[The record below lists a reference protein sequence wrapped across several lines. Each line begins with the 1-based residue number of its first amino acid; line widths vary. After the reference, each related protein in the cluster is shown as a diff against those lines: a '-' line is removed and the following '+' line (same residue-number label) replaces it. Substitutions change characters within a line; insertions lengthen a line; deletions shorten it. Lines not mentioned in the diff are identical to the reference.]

1 MTVLARST
9 STQRKGTKSNQL
21 TSSSESTVIEN
32 GQRPIDL
39 RHMWTHKTYNSI
51 MKNARSQAT
60 SSGNDDDAV
69 PDTMPTIATCTQVP
83 IPFTTQGLCTYGYQQ
98 VLANR
103 IDERL
108 LGERQKFDI
117 KDYNPTFIHDIM
129 MLPGS
134 LAELLGK
141 VGLIFTHQ

>member
-1 MTVLARST
+1 MTS
-9 STQRKGTKSNQL
+9 
-21 TSSSESTVIEN
+21 N
-32 GQRPIDL
+32 GQRPTNL
-39 RHMWTHKTYNSI
+39 QHVWTHKTYNSI
-51 MKNARSQAT
+51 MKNVRSQAT

-69 PDTMPTIATCTQVP
+69 PDAMPLSTACAQIP
-83 IPFTTQGLCTYGYQQ
+83 IPFTTQGLCTYGYKQ
-98 VLANR
+98 VLASR

-108 LGERQKFDI
+108 LYEKQKFDI

-141 VGLIFTHQ
+141 VRLHFTQKRPSAFVLTLFARNAPSQSSTK